1 MTVLT
6 RLVFKGDEVM
16 AKSSEVKSVR
26 LLEQLQ
32 AIDFALVEL
41 NLYLDEHPDD
51 IQAINK
57 NEALNE
63 QKQVLRAKL
72 EEQIGA
78 ISSYDVL
85 SDPDNWK
92 WSLAPGSSQA

>member
-1 MTVLT
+1 MSRVA
-6 RLVFKGDEVM
+6 FKGDEVM
-16 AKSSEVKSVR
+16 VKSSEVKSVR

-41 NLYLDEHPDD
+41 NLYLDEHLED
-51 IQAINK
+51 IEAINK
-57 NEALNE
+57 YEALVE
-63 QKQVLRAKL
+63 QKKVVRAQL

-78 ISSYDVL
+78 ISSYDVS

-92 WSLAPGSSQA
+92 WNLTRSPWQV

>member
-1 MTVLT
+1 MS
-6 RLVFKGDEVM
+6 LVEFKGDEVM

-26 LLEQLQ
+26 LLEQVQ

-41 NLYLDEHPDD
+41 NLYLEDHPDD

-57 NEALNE
+57 NNALIE
-63 QKQVLRAKL
+63 QKQVVREKL

-78 ISSYDVL
+78 ISSYDLL
-85 SDPDNWK
+85 SDPENCK
-92 WSLAPGSSQA
+92 WSLAPSPWQI